1 MPDIGVPE
9 LLIILLVVLVV
20 FGPTK
25 LADIGG
31 SLGRGIREF
40 RRGMK
45 DEDEQPAPPAA
56 PVAPEQRA
64 VGAPPAAPPPA
75 GQQHEPRQ

>member
-9 LLIILLVVLVV
+9 LLIILVVVLVI

-45 DEDEQPAPPAA
+45 DENEPSTQSTTPGQPESSAAPAA
-56 PVAPEQRA
+56 PAT
-64 VGAPPAAPPPA
+64 PPA
-75 GQQHEPRQ
+75 GQGTEPRQ